1 MKKFHKTLSALMA
14 GALTVS
20 AVSLS
25 GCRKEEKTTEESS
38 IVTTAEPTEEEVL
51 EDEAPV
57 VEMNNTVTLTPTE
70 KEALDLAE
78 KLGVS
83 MDEIHGEYELFI
95 RYANIVMNNP
105 KLNDYRAYALHLF
118 PVVADHY
125 NEETLEYFLEKLSDL
140 TIENMVL
147 EESSGEFYELDDR
160 IWIDSEGGI
169 YENEECYTTVFHEL
183 LHFTDAFLDG
193 ENRCNLYYTGER
205 IAKEEDL
212 TPKEWEEIVG
222 IVSTNFI
229 TEGGAELYQAKYYSK
244 TPITYSCQTAFLT
257 GLEHI
262 YGSETLDSLFFRSD
276 SDMLFVE
283 LLREAG
289 YDDPKIYEVI
299 TSFNYYTSGK
309 GDVPKTNV
317 RLEDVLID
325 LYEHVKGPS
334 WQEDK
339 VFGYILRQINSQFF
353 DYVGCEHKALLN
365 YMATSSDMWEIT
377 ESILDQLD
385 QGSNPSVLSTLSVIY
400 LDGKPYLTT
409 ILQRPENIDHSV
421 ATAIIIDYD
430 FEEEKVLS
438 YQYLVHSYPSAIPG
452 ALTAGKELDE
462 RLESLK
468 RDTTYLHEQE
478 AYTVKSKEMQE
489 LYDRA
494 AEIGNKYGV
503 YIRLEETLPSSI
515 DQSEV
520 GSCKVKEMNEALD
533 RVEAILE
540 MFPKGYFDNFCYGY
554 FTGFEIDLVRR
565 PQSYTELR
573 CSPQEGG
580 YLFSIILE
588 ANGDEPEEQIDGK
601 LLDAILSATEMRLRN
616 YYENFENPF
625 FTEDKWMSMNADGF
639 RYFGYQHEEDEECD
653 YGRFKEYVVSFD
665 SMRMPSRDR
674 VLLLK
679 ALLLQTEISDAC
691 LEKAEYLCECIRE
704 AFDSENW
711 PDQTAWEKEIERQKT
726 DHAAKAT

>member
-20 AVSLS
+20 ALS
-25 GCRKEEKTTEESS
+25 FCGCRKESKTTEES
-38 IVTTAEPTEEEVL
+38 TTATTTETTEEVVL

-57 VEMNNTVTLTPTE
+57 VEMNNTVALTPTE

-78 KLGVS
+78 QLGVS
-83 MDEIHGEYELFI
+83 MDEIHGEHELFI

-118 PVVADHY
+118 PVVADNY
-125 NEETLEYFLEKLSDL
+125 NEETLDYFLGKLSDL
-140 TIENMVL
+140 TIENMPL
-147 EESSGEFYELDDR
+147 KGASGEFYDLDNR
-160 IWIDSEGGI
+160 AWINGQGGI

-183 LHFTDAFLDG
+183 LHFTDAFIDG

-222 IVSTNFI
+222 IVSTSFI

-244 TPITYSCQTAFLT
+244 TPISYPCQTAFLT

-299 TSFNYYTSGK
+299 KSFNYYTYGR
-309 GDVPKTNV
+309 GDLPSSYV

-334 WQEDK
+334 WQDDK

-353 DYVGCEHKALLN
+353 DYVGCDHKALLN

-377 ESILDQLD
+377 ENILSQLD
-385 QGSNPSVLSTLSVIY
+385 QGSNPSVLSFFSVIY

-409 ILQRPENIDHSV
+409 ILQRPENIDHSA

-430 FEEEKVLS
+430 FDEEKVLS

-452 ALTAGKELDE
+452 ALPAGKELDE

-468 RDTTYLHEQE
+468 RDTTALHSQE
-478 AYTVKSKEMQE
+478 AYSCKSKEMQE
-489 LYDRA
+489 IYDRA
-494 AEIGNKYGV
+494 AAIGNKYGV
-503 YIRLEETLPSSI
+503 FIRLEETLPASI
-515 DQSEV
+515 DQSDL
-520 GSCKVKEMNEALD
+520 GSCKVKTMNEALD
-533 RVEAILE
+533 RVEAILD
-540 MFPKGYFDNFCYGY
+540 MFPTGYFDDFCYGY

-565 PQSYTELR
+565 PQSYTEL
-573 CSPQEGG
+573 CCTAQEDG

-588 ANGDEPEEQIDGK
+588 ANGDDPEEQINAK
-601 LLDAILSATEMRLRN
+601 LLDAIFSATEMRLRN
-616 YYENFENPF
+616 YYENFENPS
-625 FTEDKWMSMNADGF
+625 FTEEKWMSMNTDGF

-653 YGRFKEYVVSFD
+653 YGRFKEYVVCFD
-665 SMRMPSRDR
+665 SMRMPRRDR
-674 VLLLK
+674 ILLMK
-679 ALLLQTEISDAC
+679 ALLENTEISDAC
-691 LEKAEYLCECIRE
+691 LEKAEYLSECIRE

-711 PDQTAWEKEIERQKT
+711 PEKTTWEKEIERQKT
-726 DHAAKAT
+726 DHAAKAA